1 MRPLEYSHCI
11 GDEAA
16 ISGWWCDTVAIFM
29 TLCRIAFVGCVL
41 AAAAAAQDLSPEMIL
56 LSRIK
61 AHMATELAQLPNYT
75 CLETIARFHKEPR
88 APRLKPLDS
97 MGLEVV
103 YSGRHEWYGLPGD
116 VTLSEENPASFIGAG
131 MIGNGMFGIALHN
144 LFVADAA
151 QFTAR
156 GEDSINGR
164 RAVKYDFRLPRVT
177 SKFEIALVG
186 GRGTVGE
193 EGSFW
198 ADPQTL
204 DLLRLDAEATEIPA
218 FLPLAFMKSTVS
230 YARTRIGEFDAL
242 LAQQADL
249 QMRGTD
255 GVGDFDHF
263 DFTHCRAYQTVSTI
277 RFDAN
282 PLDASKAPDTAKPEI
297 RVAQTKIPAL
307 LADTI
312 QLTTPITDRDPVGR
326 LIEAKVVGDVK
337 YRGNVVIASGAPVR
351 GRVRRLDQ
359 AIGKAIFAVGLEF
372 TEVQVQ
378 GTPVRFYA
386 DLLRL
391 DKMKGVQPELRQKVV
406 LLHGDIGNLT
416 LVLPELPGV
425 ASFFVTGKT
434 FTLPVGFRTVWR
446 TRGPIRGV
454 Q

>member
-1 MRPLEYSHCI
+1 
-11 GDEAA
+11 
-16 ISGWWCDTVAIFM
+16 M
-29 TLCRIAFVGCVL
+29 TLCGVAFVGCTL
-41 AAAAAAQDLSPEMIL
+41 AAASAAQDLSPETIL

-61 AHMATELAQLPNYT
+61 AHMAAELTQLPNYT

-88 APRLKPLDS
+88 ARRLSPLDS
-97 MGLEVV
+97 VHLEIV
-103 YSGRHEWYGLPGD
+103 YSGGHEWHGLPGD
-116 VTLSEENPASFIGAG
+116 VSLSEENPVAFIGTG
-131 MIGNGMFGIALHN
+131 MIGYGLFGITLHN
-144 LFVADAA
+144 VFVADAA

-164 RAVKYDFRLPRVT
+164 RAVKYDFRLPKLT
-177 SKFEIALVG
+177 SRFVITLVG
-186 GRGTVGE
+186 GRGIVGE

-198 ADPQTL
+198 ADPETL
-204 DLLRLDAEATEIPA
+204 DLLRLDAEATEIPP
-218 FLPLAFMKSTVS
+218 FLPLAFMKSSVS

-255 GVGDFDHF
+255 DVGNFDHF
-263 DFTHCRAYQTVSTI
+263 DFTHCRTYHTTSSI
-277 RFDAN
+277 KFDAN
-282 PLDASKAPDTAKPEI
+282 PFDESKVPDAAKPEI

-307 LADTI
+307 LGVTI
-312 QLTTPITDRDPVGR
+312 QLTAPITDRDPVGK
-326 LIEAKVVGDVK
+326 LLEAKVVGDVK

-351 GRVRRLDQ
+351 GRIRRLDQ
-359 AIGKAIFAVGLEF
+359 APGKAIFAVGLEF

-391 DKMKGVQPELRQKVV
+391 DKMKGVQPELRQKVI
-406 LLHGDIGNLT
+406 LLEGRIGDRT

-434 FTLPVGFRTVWR
+434 FTLPIGFRTVWR
-446 TRGPIRGV
+446 TRGPIRGT